1 MFSSNVVK
9 IGFVVILFALL
20 CNACSFWQ
28 SADNENTSTAP
39 VPVVDAEVKSEIPFS
54 TKEPD
59 VYQAE
64 IVVATGASEE
74 KMFAA
79 RNGNYRRY
87 DFTFSDNSPISLV
100 HDAVGGKQFINHQKK
115 IYAEDNFSG
124 QVALASPAENWDDF
138 LTADLLNQKSNV
150 KFEKIDA
157 ENNLTKYR
165 IVSNETNAAGSETII
180 SIDEKLGF
188 PVKSEF
194 YGFEGDQKILKFSVE
209 MKNVKLLVEDSV
221 FQIPVDYRK
230 VSIEDFRTIL
240 DKENFN
246 EE

>member
-1 MFSSNVVK
+1 M
-9 IGFVVILFALL
+9 
-20 CNACSFWQ
+20 
-28 SADNENTSTAP
+28 
-39 VPVVDAEVKSEIPFS
+39 
-54 TKEPD
+54 
-59 VYQAE
+59 
-64 IVVATGASEE
+64 
-74 KMFAA
+74 
-79 RNGNYRRY
+79 
-87 DFTFSDNSPISLV
+87 
-100 HDAVGGKQFINHQKK
+100 
-115 IYAEDNFSG
+115 
-124 QVALASPAENWDDF
+124 
-138 LTADLLNQKSNV
+138 
-150 KFEKIDA
+150 
-157 ENNLTKYR
+157 TKYR

>member
-115 IYAEDNFSG
+115 FMLKIIFPDR
-124 QVALASPAENWDDF
+124 SPSRR
-138 LTADLLNQKSNV
+138 L
-150 KFEKIDA
+150 
-157 ENNLTKYR
+157 
-165 IVSNETNAAGSETII
+165 
-180 SIDEKLGF
+180 
-188 PVKSEF
+188 
-194 YGFEGDQKILKFSVE
+194 
-209 MKNVKLLVEDSV
+209 
-221 FQIPVDYRK
+221 RK
-230 VSIEDFRTIL
+230 TGMIF
-240 DKENFN
+240 
-246 EE
+246 

>member
-20 CNACSFWQ
+20 SNACSFWQ
-28 SADNENTSTAP
+28 SADNQNTSTAP
-39 VPVVDAEVKSEIPFS
+39 IPFVAAELKSEIPFS

-59 VYQAE
+59 IYQTE
-64 IVVATGASEE
+64 IVVTTGASEE

-87 DFTFSDNSPISLV
+87 DFTFSDNSPISLI
-100 HDAVGGKQFINHQKK
+100 HDAAGGKQFINHKK
-115 IYAEDNFSG
+115 KFYAEDKLSE
-124 QVALASPAENWDDF
+124 QVLAPPAENWNEF
-138 LTADLLNQKSNV
+138 LTADLLNQKKNLR
-150 KFEKIDA
+150 FEKINT

-180 SIDEKLGF
+180 SIDEESGF

-194 YGFEGDQKILKFSVE
+194 YGIEGDQKILKFSVE
-209 MKNVKLLVEDSV
+209 MKNIRLQIEDNV
-221 FQIPVDYRK
+221 FQIPAGYRK
-230 VSIEDFRTIL
+230 VSLDEFRTML
-240 DKENFN
+240 QKKNFN